1 MTLVLLKL
9 ALVVFLA
16 GNLLDLGLQLN
27 LREALRGLGNVRFV
41 AYTLLWGFVLVPAL
55 AVGIPRVI
63 PLDPA
68 YATGLVLLGMTPCA
82 PFLPA
87 MVARAK
93 GDMGFT
99 AAFMFITAVGT
110 VLFMPVAVPLLVKG
124 LTVSTW
130 AIARPLLVLILLPLA
145 AGMVVR
151 QAWPAA
157 ASTAQPIV
165 KRVTGLSAI
174 ATVVLCIIVYG
185 KGLLGVA
192 GQLAIASQLVFFA
205 VVAAGTCWCAFGL
218 RHEQRIVLSTGM
230 TTRNVGAAIAPLLSA
245 PGIDPRA
252 TIMVVLG
259 LPMMVLVAWL
269 ALKWSSHRAGAGAA
283 DPAASGESEH

>member
-1 MTLVLLKL
+1 MSLLLLKL

-16 GNLLDLGLQLN
+16 GNLLDMGLRLN
-27 LREALRGLGNVRFV
+27 PQEALRGLRNVRFV
-41 AYTLLWGFVLVPAL
+41 AYTVIWGFVLVPAL
-55 AVGIPRVI
+55 AVAIPLVI

-87 MVARAK
+87 MVARAR

-110 VLFMPVAVPLLVKG
+110 VLFMPVAVPLLVNG

-130 AIARPLLVLILLPLA
+130 AIAKPLVVLILLPLA
-145 AGMVVR
+145 VGMAVL
-151 QAWPAA
+151 QIWPAA
-157 ASTAQPIV
+157 AAKVQPVV
-165 KRVTGLSAI
+165 KRITGLSAI
-174 ATVVLCIIVYG
+174 ATAVLCIVVYG

-192 GQLAIASQLVFFA
+192 GQLAIFSQLVFFSI
-205 VVAAGTCWCAFGL
+205 VAAGTYWCGVGL
-218 RHEQRIVLSTGM
+218 RHDQRIVLSTGM
-230 TTRNVGAAIAPLLSA
+230 TTRNVGAAVAPLLSA

-269 ALKWSSHRAGAGAA
+269 SAKWFGRRAAAGEGGR
-283 DPAASGESEH
+283 AASAREG